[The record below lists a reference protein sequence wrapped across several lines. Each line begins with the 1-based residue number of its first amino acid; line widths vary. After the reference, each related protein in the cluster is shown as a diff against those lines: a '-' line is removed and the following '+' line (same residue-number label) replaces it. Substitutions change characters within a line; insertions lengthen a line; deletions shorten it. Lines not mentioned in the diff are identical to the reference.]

1 MGKTAIFYDSHIEKR
16 GNTMK
21 EASEKWDVKQSDTFP
36 LISMTKGKFVGSVT
50 PYGYTKEKL
59 KNYDTLVFV
68 SPNWQAG
75 ELSDEWKNAVIL
87 LKKSDLKSK
96 KIALVGYDESLNICP
111 AKTFRDKLKGSGA
124 EYINK
129 CIAPSEKYAG
139 MAIDKADNE
148 KTTTEEVKEATQ
160 EMNYNPN
167 AHL

>member
-16 GNTMK
+16 GNTIK

-36 LISMTKGKFVGSVT
+36 LISM
-50 PYGYTKEKL
+50 TKEKL

-96 KIALVGYDESLNICP
+96 KIA
-111 AKTFRDKLKGSGA
+111 FRDKLKGSGA

>member
-16 GNTMK
+16 GNTIK

-36 LISMTKGKFVGSVT
+36 LISM
-50 PYGYTKEKL
+50 TKEKL

-75 ELSDEWKNAVIL
+75 ELSDEWKN
-87 LKKSDLKSK
+87 
-96 KIALVGYDESLNICP
+96 ALVGYDESLNICP

>member
-16 GNTMK
+16 GNTIK

-36 LISMTKGKFVGSVT
+36 LISM
-50 PYGYTKEKL
+50 TKEKL

-129 CIAPSEKYAG
+129 CIAPSEEYCG

>member
-1 MGKTAIFYDSHIEKR
+1 MGKTSILLDSNNVNICKKYKF
-16 GNTMK
+16 GFLKM
-21 EASEKWDVKQSDTFP
+21 VGKQSVSFP
-36 LISMTKGKFVGSVT
+36 LVSM
-50 PYGYTKEKL
+50 TKEKL

>member
-16 GNTMK
+16 GNTIK

-36 LISMTKGKFVGSVT
+36 LISM
-50 PYGYTKEKL
+50 TKEKL

-96 KIALVGYDESLNICP
+96 KIALVGYDESLNIW
-111 AKTFRDKLKGSGA
+111 SGKN
-124 EYINK
+124 I
-129 CIAPSEKYAG
+129 
-139 MAIDKADNE
+139 
-148 KTTTEEVKEATQ
+148 Q
-160 EMNYNPN
+160 R
-167 AHL
+167 

>member
-36 LISMTKGKFVGSVT
+36 LVSM
-50 PYGYTKEKL
+50 TKEKL

-87 LKKSDLKSK
+87 LKNQISNQKRS
-96 KIALVGYDESLNICP
+96 
-111 AKTFRDKLKGSGA
+111 R
-124 EYINK
+124 
-129 CIAPSEKYAG
+129 
-139 MAIDKADNE
+139 
-148 KTTTEEVKEATQ
+148 
-160 EMNYNPN
+160 
-167 AHL
+167 